1 MRQVISIWELYDQGS
16 HHDYNESPTLLKRS
30 TFEIN
35 EIVLA
40 YSLFGGGVAILK
52 NRSHIKG
59 HLQSIRKEPV
69 GKKIQLAL
77 KALEMVTENDK
88 IAPNDTIKTQLEN
101 LNNFELESLRNAH
114 ILLSSLSDSKCDD
127 TISCQQNALG
137 TNLTIEANI
146 KLSDSDGKG

>member
-1 MRQVISIWELYDQGS
+1 MRKSLSPLTRLETPLLERTQAISRVSQW
-16 HHDYNESPTLLKRS
+16 
-30 TFEIN
+30 
-35 EIVLA
+35 A
-40 YSLFGGGVAILK
+40 YCLFGGGVAILK
-52 NRSHIKG
+52 NRLHIKG

-88 IAPNDTIKTQLEN
+88 NAPNDTIKTQLED
-101 LNNFELESLRNAH
+101 LNNVELESLRNAH